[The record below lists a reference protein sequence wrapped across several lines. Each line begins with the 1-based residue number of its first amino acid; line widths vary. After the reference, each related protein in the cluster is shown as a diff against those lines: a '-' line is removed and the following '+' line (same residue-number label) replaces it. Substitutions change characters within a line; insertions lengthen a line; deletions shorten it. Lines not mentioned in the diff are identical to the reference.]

1 MIISSDI
8 LHLHFTPDLIEG
20 GIAIACRSLVS
31 GAGRKDGFPLNHLRS
46 IVADVSV
53 GLAFRRHLTG
63 QCIPF
68 KVLGETPFIRSANYD
83 LSLGGH
89 RCELKA
95 FLITRRTQITRLRKD
110 PALLLRAP
118 ALLPLDLFAS
128 EGRRPDDLHLFA
140 FLLGLLAD
148 ARRDMDRAMSA
159 GHPVWLFHPL
169 SNNWRCP
176 RQWLPLENLA
186 FKSECESPITVEIGG
201 QNAEREYV
209 TASLELPH
217 GKRIPVEQGFY
228 SLAYL
233 HPTRRPERR
242 IALHSQ
248 SQGEATVVSPNDW
261 CNLWIYGM
269 DIFMTGWL
277 SHEEY
282 RRKAKV
288 LNTGMHTL
296 QVEQTGERNLQV
308 MVQELNPLGPLFER
322 LRKWEQVHQASE
334 VHRP

>member
-1 MIISSDI
+1 M
-8 LHLHFTPDLIEG
+8 
-20 GIAIACRSLVS
+20 
-31 GAGRKDGFPLNHLRS
+31 RS
-46 IVADVSV
+46 IVVDVAV

-63 QCIPF
+63 QGIPF
-68 KVLGETPFIRSANYD
+68 KVLGETPFIHPANYD

-95 FLITRRTQITRLRKD
+95 VLTTRRTQITRLRKD
-110 PALLLRAP
+110 PALLLRAS
-118 ALLPLDLFAS
+118 AILPLELFAS

-148 ARRDMDRAMSA
+148 SHRDVDRAMSA
-159 GHPVWLFHPL
+159 GQPVWVFHPL

-209 TASLELPH
+209 TDRLELPP

-233 HPTRRPERR
+233 HPGRRPEKR
-242 IALHSQ
+242 IALHSPAR
-248 SQGEATVVSPNDW
+248 GEAKVVSPNEWD
-261 CNLWIYGM
+261 NLWIYGM
-269 DIFMTGWL
+269 DIFLVGWL

-288 LNTGMHTL
+288 LNAGMHTL

-308 MVQELNPLGPLFER
+308 TVEELNPLGPLFER
-322 LRKWEQVHQASE
+322 LRHWESAP
-334 VHRP
+334 HRETIVQHEEKSK